1 MFRWFDYLIVI
12 LPLIGVY
19 SLGLYVR
26 RYIRSVSDFV
36 SAGRMCGRYL
46 ITVGDVANAIVLV
59 MDNMTLMPSFSH
71 MPAWGTYSN

>member
-1 MFRWFDYLIVI
+1 MFRWFDYLIVL

-36 SAGRMCGRYL
+36 SASFHNAKEHFAAAL
-46 ITVGDVANAIVLV
+46 SGDLPVIKSVFL
-59 MDNMTLMPSFSH
+59 P
-71 MPAWGTYSN
+71 WE

>member
-46 ITVGDVANAIVLV
+46 ITVCDVANANV
-59 MDNMTLMPSFSH
+59 
-71 MPAWGTYSN
+71 